1 MKQICS
7 TFSYCP
13 PLVHLGVYTRPWTR
27 TKTSWYQL
35 ANADKVH
42 MTCRASGIDLLHN
55 ASRIDDNDGLMGTL
69 DVSQIPPYEL
79 WGTSAELMEG

>member
-1 MKQICS
+1 
-7 TFSYCP
+7 
-13 PLVHLGVYTRPWTR
+13 
-27 TKTSWYQL
+27 
-35 ANADKVH
+35 